1 MGYGISQNLM
11 YGLLLDAE
19 QSQRLSEHMQMEFQT
34 IKNTT
39 PNFFSAVEQ
48 QVWDNEWDEELNM
61 VVPTFF
67 NTLGARIVTMIAQ
80 DSDSRIHN
88 TTYEEGCEHG
98 FGVVLTRIGYGSDTS
113 NAAFNAKMS
122 TGPTQQEI
130 DEYTRF
136 CQPLLDAIGVTDPP
150 SLQVVSYTA

>member
-1 MGYGISQNLM
+1 MGYAISQNLM
-11 YGLLLDAE
+11 YGLLLDPE
-19 QSQRLSEHMQMEFQT
+19 QSQRLSRHIKMEFKK
-34 IKNTT
+34 IKNAT

-48 QVWDNEWDEELNM
+48 QVWNNEWDEELNM

-67 NTLGARIVTMIAQ
+67 DVLGTGIVTMIAQ

-98 FGVVLTRIGYGSDTS
+98 FGVLLANKGYGSHTT
-113 NAAFNAKMS
+113 NAEFSAKMS
-122 TGPTQQEI
+122 TGPTQKEI
-130 DEYTRF
+130 DEYTQY
-136 CQPLLDAIGVTDPP
+136 CQPLLDAIGVTDLP